1 METWN
6 REELYKEIW
15 EQPMLKLAP
24 KCGISSVMLG
34 KVCRKLG
41 IQVPGRG
48 YWARKASGYSVS
60 IKPLPKL
67 KDVPVVQRFKFPDP
81 YPKEPKMP
89 LPEPTDP
96 EYVRI
101 KEVESL
107 EIPIDPNVPLHR
119 LVAATAKAFKSA
131 HTDHRGYRS
140 TRGHEGVLDL
150 HISNGTFDRA
160 IQILNTVVLAVEK
173 QGFPLNVNK
182 ETRDVVARIFEQEFS
197 FEVIEKYNQIRIPE
211 YQRKDDF
218 FAPKVRYE
226 VNGILE
232 FRVSHSRFG
241 QFAVRDHKKLPLE
254 RRIAVLVGAF
264 VRQARAAKLGA
275 ERERREEIKRREEEI
290 QRQKLAEL
298 IREEEKKVSNLDTW
312 VTNWLRAR
320 RYREFISALEQSWEV
335 AGKNLS
341 PEADHGKRL
350 IWMRQ
355 QADRLDPLV
364 ESPGSILDRKS
375 EISGQWY

>member
-15 EQPMLKLAP
+15 EQPMLRLAP
-24 KCGISSVMLG
+24 KYGISSVMLG
-34 KVCRKLG
+34 KVCRKLK
-41 IQVPGRG
+41 IPVPGRG
-48 YWARKASGYSVS
+48 YWARKASGYSVR

-81 YPKEPKMP
+81 HPTEPKM
-89 LPEPTDP
+89 PEPTDP

-107 EIPIDPNVPLHR
+107 EIPIDPNLPLHR

-131 HTDHRGYRS
+131 QTDYRGYRS

-150 HISNGTFDRA
+150 HISNGTSGRA
-160 IQILNTVVLAVEK
+160 IQILNTVVVALEN
-173 QGFPLNVNK
+173 QGFSLSVNK
-182 ETRDVVARIFEQEFS
+182 DTRDVVAKVFEREIG
-197 FEVIEKYNQIRIPE
+197 FELIEKYSQIRIPE

-226 VNGILE
+226 PNGILE
-232 FRVSHSRFG
+232 FRVSHSRYG
-241 QFAVRDHKKLPLE
+241 QFAVRDQKKLPLE
-254 RRIAVLVGAF
+254 RQIAIVVGAF

-275 ERERREEIKRREEEI
+275 ERERQQEIQRREEEI

-298 IREEEKKVSNLDTW
+298 IREEEKKVSSLDTW

-320 RYREFISALEQSWEV
+320 HYREFILALEQSWEV
-335 AGKNLS
+335 AEKNLS

-350 IWMRQ
+350 VWMRQ

-375 EISGQWY
+375 EISGHWY

>member
-24 KCGISSVMLG
+24 KYGISSVMLG
-34 KVCRKLG
+34 KVCRKLR
-41 IQVPGRG
+41 IPVPGRG
-48 YWARKASGYSVS
+48 YWARKASGHLVS

-67 KDVPVVQRFKFPDP
+67 KEVPIVQRFKFADP
-81 YPKEPKMP
+81 HHMEPKMP
-89 LPEPTDP
+89 EPEPTDP

-107 EIPIDPNVPLHR
+107 EISIDPNVPLHR
-119 LVAATAKAFKSA
+119 RVAATAKAFKSA
-131 HTDHRGYRS
+131 HTDYRGYRS
-140 TRGHEGVLDL
+140 TRGIEGALDL
-150 HISNGTFDRA
+150 HISNGTSGRA
-160 IQILNTVVLAVEK
+160 IQILNAVVLALEN
-173 QGFPLNVNK
+173 QGFSLSVNK
-182 ETRDVVARIFEQEFS
+182 DTRDVVAKVFEREIG
-197 FEVIEKYNQIRIPE
+197 FELIEKYNQIRIPE

-226 VNGILE
+226 PNGILE
-232 FRVSHSRFG
+232 FRVSHSRYG
-241 QFAVRDHKKLPLE
+241 QFAMRDHKKLPLE
-254 RRIAVLVGAF
+254 SQIAVMVGAF

-275 ERERREEIKRREEEI
+275 ERERREEIKRREDEI
-290 QRQKLAEL
+290 QHQKLAEL

-320 RYREFISALEQSWEV
+320 HYREFIAALEQSWKE

-341 PEADHGKRL
+341 QEADHGKRL
-350 IWMRQ
+350 VWMLQ

-364 ESPGSILDRKS
+364 ESPSSILDRKS
-375 EISGQWY
+375 EIVGRWY

>member
-24 KCGISSVMLG
+24 KYGISSVMLG
-34 KVCRKLG
+34 KVCRKLR
-41 IQVPGRG
+41 IPVPGRG
-48 YWARKASGYSVS
+48 YWARKASGHLVR

-67 KDVPVVQRFKFPDP
+67 KEVPIVQRFKFADP
-81 YPKEPKMP
+81 HPKEPKMP
-89 LPEPTDP
+89 EPEPTDP

-107 EIPIDPNVPLHR
+107 EISIDPNVPLHR

-131 HTDHRGYRS
+131 HTDYRGYRS
-140 TRGHEGVLDL
+140 TRGIEGALDL

-160 IQILNTVVLAVEK
+160 IQILNTAVLALEK

-182 ETRDVVARIFEQEFS
+182 ETRGVVARIFEQEIGL
-197 FEVIEKYNQIRIPE
+197 EVIEKYNHIRIPE

-226 VNGILE
+226 PNGILE
-232 FRVSHSRFG
+232 FRVSHSRYG

-254 RRIAVLVGAF
+254 KQIAVIVGAF

-275 ERERREEIKRREEEI
+275 ERERREEIQRREEEI
-290 QRQKLAEL
+290 KRQKLAEL

-312 VTNWLRAR
+312 ITNWLRAR
-320 RYREFISALEQSWEV
+320 HYREFIAALEQSWKE

-375 EISGQWY
+375 EISGYWY